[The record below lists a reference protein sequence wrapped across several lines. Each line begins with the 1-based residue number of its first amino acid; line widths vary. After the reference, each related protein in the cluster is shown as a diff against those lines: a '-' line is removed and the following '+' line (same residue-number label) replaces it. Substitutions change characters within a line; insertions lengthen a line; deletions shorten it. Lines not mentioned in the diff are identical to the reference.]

1 MKHNDNQV
9 TDTLSMPRELQDRKL
24 YFWIWVAGWVQ
35 KDLHSFQLGK
45 ILTNVWT
52 VDPKY
57 MECPHD

>member
-35 KDLHSFQLGK
+35 KDLHSFPVGEK
-45 ILTNVWT
+45 F
-52 VDPKY
+52 DKF
-57 MECPHD
+57 MDG